1 MNNDRKKYWTDD
13 PEMVEKYVLNRFSAG
28 EKERLDA
35 EISGCEPCKEKLREE
50 MEIAAGIRRYGR
62 DILKARL
69 RKKLVRERATQF
81 YSYQYIGLAAAVIII
96 AVGIGLY
103 QVWFSDLVA
112 PKKFNKQ
119 EFVLKPQQ
127 DSLDIPV
134 ESPRDESGS
143 LESRQHADRS
153 GTTTEREPLTSRRE
167 HIEIADRR
175 IADQS
180 ASGAMSSPQQV
191 QPSAGAMAESD
202 ALLGEEKSN
211 EGQSSAVWLI
221 GKVVMIGKQIES
233 SPAAASKMEM
243 SKKSD
248 SRSAKEKSSEQKLVV
263 SRRAKDEGIVLQ
275 QRSMKDIPP
284 GRSQQRAVQKEEI
297 ETLLERTETGL
308 SLTLYDDTVKDSDL
322 QNAVIE
328 TMTED
333 SLVVSLPTQRIAYRL
348 PSGWNSQSSPRR

>member
-1 MNNDRKKYWTDD
+1 MNNDQKKYWTDD

-28 EKERLDA
+28 EKERLDS

-50 MEIAAGIRRYGR
+50 MEIASGIRRYGR
-62 DILKARL
+62 DIMKARL
-69 RKKLVRERATQF
+69 RKRLGRERATQF
-81 YSYQYIGLAAAVIII
+81 FSYQYIGLAAAVIII
-96 AVGIGLY
+96 AIGIGLY

-119 EFVLKPQQ
+119 EFVINPQQ
-127 DSLDIPV
+127 DTLDIPV
-134 ESPRDESGS
+134 ESPRDGSGS
-143 LESRQHADRS
+143 SGSRRHAGQTESSTERDLLSSRQRQ
-153 GTTTEREPLTSRRE
+153 
-167 HIEIADRR
+167 IEIADSR

-180 ASGAMSSPQQV
+180 ASGAISTQPQS

-202 ALLGEEKSN
+202 ALLGEARSN

-221 GKVVMIGKQIES
+221 GKVVMIEEQIES
-233 SPAAASKMEM
+233 SPATASKIEM

-248 SRSAKEKSSEQKLVV
+248 SRSAKERTSEQKFIV

-284 GRSQQRAVQKEEI
+284 GRSQQRTALKEEI

-308 SLTLYDDTVKDSDL
+308 SLTLYDDSVKESDL

-328 TMTED
+328 TMTDD
-333 SLVVSLPTQRIAYRL
+333 SLVVSLPGQRIAYRL
-348 PSGWNSQSSPRR
+348 PSGWKSQSSRRR